1 MYFLYS
7 LLLALGLVIALPFW
21 VFQAVRHGKY
31 RRGFGERLG
40 RVPERLRQ
48 NLSQPVIWIHAVS
61 VGEVLAI
68 SQLVAQ
74 LHKELPGYRVV
85 VSTTTDTAQKLARQR
100 FGEANVFHFPLD
112 FGFSVTPYL
121 RLLNPALVVPAETEL
136 WPNFLRLCK
145 KQGAKIA
152 VVNARISDRSW
163 PGYRRWRWL
172 LVRILRNVDLFLA
185 QTEED
190 RRRLI
195 DIGASGDRVSV
206 SGNLKF
212 DIPAPA
218 IPEIVSRLSQVLT
231 NSNAGPVLVAGSTVD
246 SEEEG
251 LLLAAF
257 RNAHLNH
264 PSAVMILAPRHPE
277 RFQQAANFLRDFGV
291 PYVRRTE
298 WDGGPIAGKVFL
310 LDSIGELGPAYS
322 LADVAFVGGSL
333 VPRGGH
339 NIIEPAQY
347 GVPILVGN
355 YTHNFRDIINLFH
368 GRDALKIVG
377 PAELPLVLMEL
388 FSHPEE
394 RKELGRKAK
403 ETLQTQMGATERTVI
418 ALKGLLASQ
427 AASVDRS

>member
-1 MYFLYS
+1 MYVLYS
-7 LLLALGLVIALPFW
+7 LLLVLGLVIALPFW

-31 RRGFGERLG
+31 RQGFGERLG
-40 RVPERLRQ
+40 RAPGRLRQ
-48 NLSQPVIWIHAVS
+48 GLSQPVIWIHAVS

-74 LHKELPGYRVV
+74 LRDQLPDYRVV
-85 VSTTTDTAQKLARQR
+85 ISTTTDTGQRLARRR
-100 FGEANVFHFPLD
+100 FGQENVFYFPLD
-112 FGFSVTPYL
+112 FAFCVMPYL
-121 RLLNPALVVPAETEL
+121 RLLNPSLVVLAETEL

-145 KQGAKIA
+145 KQGANIA

-163 PGYRRWRWL
+163 PGYRRWRQW

-190 RRRLI
+190 KRRLV
-195 DIGASGDRVSV
+195 DIGAASERVAV

-218 IPEIVSRLSQVLT
+218 TPEIVLRLRHVLSG
-231 NSNAGPVLVAGSTVD
+231 SNAGPVFVAGSTVD

-298 WDGGPIAGKVFL
+298 WDGSPITGKVFL

-347 GVPILVGN
+347 GVPVLVGN

-368 GRDALKIVG
+368 SRGAVKIVG

-388 FSHPEE
+388 FSDPEQ
-394 RKELGRKAK
+394 RKELGRKAQA
-403 ETLQTQMGATERTVI
+403 TLQTQMGATERTVI
-418 ALKGLLASQ
+418 ALKGLLASK
-427 AASVDRS
+427 ATKVGPI